1 MKVFQELSQELYKKL
16 FRSFEVPNSRVS
28 RFQTLNFESFEV
40 PNLELSNSRV
50 SRFQTLNFGVSR
62 FQTQS
67 FGAPNSGV
75 WKKTLKL
82 WSFEAPN
89 AL

>member
-1 MKVFQELSQELYKKL
+1 MKVFQELTQELYKKL

-62 FQTQS
+62 FQTLGS
-67 FGAPNSGV
+67 KLRSLEENLE
-75 WKKTLKL
+75 TLE
-82 WSFEAPN
+82 F
-89 AL
+89 